1 MPLSRLAPPARH
13 CYHPAVRWRI
23 AIAVL
28 AVLGIVG
35 AVYLST
41 QPKKGTVEWHK
52 REYFS
57 TLERVYGQRL
67 IDRVRQA
74 TYRKTGWAWVRPTQ
88 MLDQREQLRAKI
100 ESHRTALVASGYIVE
115 HTFPLTNVS
124 AFKDTVLAKR
134 PNQGGA
140 WKRDMRPFL
149 TCVIKLSHEGSVSVI
164 GPPED
169 MGFWQN
175 AIRQADVPKTK

>member
-1 MPLSRLAPPARH
+1 MKISLEARELPPGSGRGKLSLRLIIGAM
-13 CYHPAVRWRI
+13 AVVVI
-23 AIAVL
+23 GVVA
-28 AVLGIVG
+28 
-35 AVYLST
+35 YFLS
-41 QPKKGTVEWHK
+41 QPNEGTVEWHK
-52 REYFS
+52 SFS

-67 IDRVRQA
+67 VDRVQQA
-74 TYRKTGWAWVRPTQ
+74 TYRKTGWGWVRPTQ
-88 MLDQREQLRAKI
+88 MLDHREQLPAKI
-100 ESHRTALVASGYIVE
+100 ESHRAALVASGYIVE
-115 HTFPLTNVS
+115 HQFPLTNVS

-140 WKRDMRPFL
+140 WKRDTRPFL

-175 AIRQADVPKTK
+175 AIRQADVPETK

>member
-1 MPLSRLAPPARH
+1 MRRRLIIGAIV
-13 CYHPAVRWRI
+13 AVVI
-23 AIAVL
+23 GV
-28 AVLGIVG
+28 
-35 AVYLST
+35 AVYFLS
-41 QPKKGTVEWHK
+41 QPKQGTVEWHK

-88 MLDQREQLRAKI
+88 MLDHREQLRAKI
-100 ESHRTALVASGYIVE
+100 ESHRAALVASGYIVE
-115 HTFPLTNVS
+115 HKFPLTNVS

-140 WKRDMRPFL
+140 WKRDTRPFL

-175 AIRQADVPKTK
+175 AIRQADVPETK